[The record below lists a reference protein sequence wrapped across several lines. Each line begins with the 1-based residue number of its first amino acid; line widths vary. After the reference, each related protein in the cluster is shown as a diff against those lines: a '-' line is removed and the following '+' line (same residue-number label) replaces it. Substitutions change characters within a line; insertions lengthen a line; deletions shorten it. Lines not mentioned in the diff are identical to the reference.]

1 MVLFTRRATLVG
13 WPLSSV
19 LTRSHEH
26 TKRERQQR
34 EESVWASLGGAKQTL
49 LRRLSSSF
57 PTILQHTERVERPT
71 EMGLEL
77 EAVGDLALH
86 VILTKLGPKDTA
98 TAACVSKKL
107 RSSASEE
114 SLWSKFCSQDLD
126 LKHPLDPLGNP
137 TPSFK
142 VHIRK
147 SYFIFSFMING
158 VNVQKKKSNSLSN
171 FSSRK
176 KM

>member
-1 MVLFTRRATLVG
+1 M
-13 WPLSSV
+13 
-19 LTRSHEH
+19 
-26 TKRERQQR
+26 
-34 EESVWASLGGAKQTL
+34 AKQTL

-57 PTILQHTERVERPT
+57 PTILHNIQRDACKRERPT

-126 LKHPLDPLGNP
+126 LKQPLDPLGNP

-142 VHIRK
+142 VHIRN
-147 SYFIFSFMING
+147 SYFIFSLMING
-158 VNVQKKKSNSLSN
+158 VNVKKKSNSLSN

-176 KM
+176 NM